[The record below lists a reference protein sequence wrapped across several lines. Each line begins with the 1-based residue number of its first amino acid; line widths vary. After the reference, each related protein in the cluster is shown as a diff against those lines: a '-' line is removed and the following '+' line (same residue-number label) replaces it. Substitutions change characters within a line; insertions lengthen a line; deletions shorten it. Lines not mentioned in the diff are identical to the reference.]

1 MTKNRQTVG
10 INEFVLRQIE
20 GSGKTFLKNLSFQ
33 ELAKYAEKVLTEHPK
48 LIKPGYRDGVLLI
61 ECDKFMNKFFFSSM
75 VSINEK
81 TRLEA
86 KVEKRREG
94 EETYIQIRALNG
106 ELLPTARADL
116 ILYRHDVLSENNEQ
130 STDCDWEL
138 IAFHAVPDGLKDLPM
153 GPITMM
159 RNQLELPGGTA
170 AYYSS
175 EKWAESVNFWQK
187 YTFKKVK

>member
-10 INEFVLRQIE
+10 INEFVLRQVE

-33 ELAKYAEKVLTEHPK
+33 ELAKYAEKVLNEYPK
-48 LIKPGYRDGVLLI
+48 SIKPGYRDGVLLI
-61 ECDKFMNKFFFSSM
+61 ECDNSMNKFFFSSM

-81 TRLEA
+81 TKLEA
-86 KVEKRREG
+86 KVEKRLEG

-106 ELLPTARADL
+106 KLLPTARADL
-116 ILYRHDVLSENNEQ
+116 ILYRHDVLYENNEQ

-153 GPITMM
+153 GPVTMM

-170 AYYSS
+170 ANYSS

-187 YTFKKVK
+187 YAFKK

>member
-10 INEFVLRQIE
+10 INEFVLRQVE

-33 ELAKYAEKVLTEHPK
+33 ELAKYAEKVLNEYPK
-48 LIKPGYRDGVLLI
+48 SIKPGYRDGVLLI
-61 ECDKFMNKFFFSSM
+61 ECDYSMNKFFFSSM

-81 TRLEA
+81 TKLEA

-106 ELLPTARADL
+106 KLLPTARADL

-153 GPITMM
+153 GPVTMM

-170 AYYSS
+170 ANYSS

-187 YTFKKVK
+187 YAFKK

>member
-10 INEFVLRQIE
+10 INEFVLRQVE

-33 ELAKYAEKVLTEHPK
+33 ELAKYAEKVLNEYPK
-48 LIKPGYRDGVLLI
+48 SIKPGYRDGVLLI
-61 ECDKFMNKFFFSSM
+61 ECDNSMNKFFFSSM

-81 TRLEA
+81 TKLEA
-86 KVEKRREG
+86 KVEKRRED

-106 ELLPTARADL
+106 KLLPTARADL

-153 GPITMM
+153 GPVTMM

-170 AYYSS
+170 ANYSS

-187 YTFKKVK
+187 YAFKK